1 MPVSIRLRREAV
13 TPFRALVS
21 PFVALILAGCGGPEA
36 EPDAAPPGTAPAN
49 ADPDDVPITET
60 DVQRPANYGEA
71 ISRVEGY
78 RDTIRDEIAAGRPTK
93 AHRALD
99 ELDIVLN
106 WLPAIARDSG
116 VPKDRWEAVNTT
128 AQQVRDLFNQVHS
141 RIDAGQDPDYAVIAD
156 GVEKSIAGLR
166 AESPVPSDPGEV
178 GNP

>member
-1 MPVSIRLRREAV
+1 MSGTIRLRREAV
-13 TPFRALVS
+13 APLRALIS
-21 PFVALILAGCGGPEA
+21 PLVAVILAGCGGPEA
-36 EPDAAPPGTAPAN
+36 KPVAAPPATAPAQ
-49 ADPDDVPITET
+49 ADPDDVPITEA
-60 DVQRPANYGEA
+60 DVQRPAGYGEA
-71 ISRVEGY
+71 LARIEGY

-141 RIDAGQDPDYAVIAD
+141 RIDAGQAPNFAAIGDD
-156 GVEKSIAGLR
+156 VEKSIAELR
-166 AESPVPSDPGEV
+166 SESPAPAGPGEA